1 MTTGQLIK
9 EKLRINHIK
18 QRELAELTQVTEI
31 AVCKWVADKTMPAS
45 DKVIM
50 VCEALSITP
59 NEWFDALR
67 ESA

>member
-9 EKLRINHIK
+9 TKLRTNHIR
-18 QRELAELTQVTEI
+18 QRELAEMTQVTEI

-45 DKVIM
+45 NKVIL
-50 VCEALSITP
+50 VCETLGITP